1 MSYERTYER
10 INWEDYSSTNTP
22 INAANLNKMDYTL
35 EQLDIAMAESGG
47 GGGGTSD
54 YHQLSNK
61 PRINGVEL
69 DYNITSEDLGIVVP
83 QYTSELENDSGFIT
97 SETDPTVP
105 AWAKQ
110 PTKPTY
116 TAAEVGALPSDT
128 PIPDPTSV
136 VVDKL
141 VSVGTHIA
149 DITVNG
155 EKTELYAPTGG
166 GGGGV
171 SSYGELP
178 DKPSINGHTLVG
190 DMTSEELGINSVTD
204 EEKATWNAKANVSD
218 IPTELAD
225 LGADETHRLVT
236 DAEKSN
242 WNAKASQSSVDEL
255 TRIVGNANELLE
267 GV

>member
-1 MSYERTYER
+1 MAYSRTYER

-22 INAANLNKMDYTL
+22 VNAANLNKMDYTL
-35 EQLDIAMAESGG
+35 EQLDIAMAEGG

-54 YHQLSNK
+54 YTKLNNK
-61 PRINGVEL
+61 PKINHCEL
-69 DYNITSEDLGIVVP
+69 NGDVSLDDLGIFIP
-83 QYTSELENDSGFIT
+83 TKTSDIENDSGFIT
-97 SETDPTVP
+97 DETDPTVP
-105 AWAKQ
+105 AWAKE

-136 VVDKL
+136 VVDRL
-141 VSVGTHIA
+141 VSAGTHIA
-149 DITVNG
+149 DITVDG
-155 EKTELYAPTGG
+155 KKTELYAPTSG

-171 SSYGELP
+171 STYGELP
-178 DKPSINGHTLVG
+178 DKPSINGQTLEG
-190 DMTSEELGINSVTD
+190 DKTSEDLGIITVTE
-204 EEKATWNAKANVSD
+204 EEKETWNGKANVSD

-236 DAEKSN
+236 DTEKSN
-242 WNAKASQSSVDEL
+242 WNSKASQSSVDDL
-255 TRIVGNANELLE
+255 TRIVGNANALLE